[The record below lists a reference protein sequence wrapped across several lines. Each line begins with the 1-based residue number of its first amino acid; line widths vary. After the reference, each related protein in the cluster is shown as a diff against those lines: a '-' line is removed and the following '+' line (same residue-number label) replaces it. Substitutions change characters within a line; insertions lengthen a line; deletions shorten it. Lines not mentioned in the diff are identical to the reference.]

1 VARLQLPGLFDLQ
14 VNGFGGVD
22 FNAPS
27 LSADR
32 CAEALERM
40 RATGVTRCLPT
51 LVTSSF
57 DRFAAN
63 ARVLARMTDASIAGL
78 HMEGPYL
85 SPEDGPRGAH
95 PREHIADA
103 GVEDFKRRQDAAG
116 GRIVLVTL
124 APEVRGAIELIEH
137 LAAAD
142 IRVAIGHTAAS
153 AEQIRDAIRAGATLA
168 THLGNGCAAMLPRH
182 PNPIWEL
189 LAADG
194 IFASL
199 IVDGHH
205 LPAATAKAMARA
217 KGPARTILITD
228 AIAAAGGAPGRFAI
242 GGVDCV
248 LGADGRVS
256 LPGTPYLAGS
266 SLTLDRA
273 IGNMVRFS
281 GLSLDEV
288 IPMASTI
295 PATYLGTTTRGS
307 ITCDWD
313 ADAAQLR
320 VCGVHLS

>member
-1 VARLQLPGLFDLQ
+1 MRRLELPGLFDLQ

-22 FNAPS
+22 FNGPALTP
-27 LSADR
+27 DH

-51 LVTSSF
+51 LITSSF
-57 DRFAAN
+57 DSFAGN
-63 ARVLARMTDASIAGL
+63 ARVLSRLTDPTIAGL
-78 HMEGPYL
+78 HMEGPYI
-85 SPEDGPRGAH
+85 SPEEGARGAH
-95 PREHIADA
+95 PREHVSDA
-103 GVEDFKRRQDAAG
+103 SVDDFSRRQEAAG

-124 APEVRGAIELIEH
+124 APEVPGARRLIEH
-137 LAAAD
+137 LVASGV
-142 IRVAIGHTAAS
+142 RVAIGHTAAS
-153 AEQIRDAIRAGATLA
+153 GEQVHDAIKAGATLA
-168 THLGNGCAAMLPRH
+168 THLGNGCATMLPRH

-189 LAADG
+189 LAANEV
-194 IFASL
+194 FASL

-205 LPAATAKAMARA
+205 LPPATVKVMVRA
-217 KGPARTILITD
+217 KGSGRTILITD
-228 AIAAAGGAPGRFAI
+228 AIAAAGCPPGPFTI

-273 IGNMVRFS
+273 VGNLVRFS
-281 GLSLDEV
+281 GLSFDEV

-295 PATYLGTTTRGS
+295 PARYLGTTTLGT

-313 ADAAQLR
+313 PGFSRLHVRA
-320 VCGVHLS
+320 VHL

>member
-1 VARLQLPGLFDLQ
+1 MTIELPGLFDLQ

-22 FNAPS
+22 FNGPS

-32 CAEALERM
+32 CADALERM

-51 LVTSSF
+51 LITSPF

-63 ARVLARMTDASIAGL
+63 ARVLARMTDPSIAGL

-85 SPEDGPRGAH
+85 SPDDGARGAH
-95 PREHIADA
+95 PREHVTAASID
-103 GVEDFKRRQDAAG
+103 DFNRRQEAAD
-116 GRIVLVTL
+116 GRILLVTL
-124 APEVRGAIELIEH
+124 APEVPGAIALIEH
-137 LAAAD
+137 LVASRV
-142 IRVAIGHTAAS
+142 RVAIGHTAAS
-153 AEQIRDAIRAGATLA
+153 AAQVHDAIVAGATLA
-168 THLGNGCAAMLPRH
+168 THLGNGCAQMLPRH

-205 LPAATAKAMARA
+205 LPPATVKVMARA
-217 KGPARTILITD
+217 KGPGRTILITD
-228 AIAAAGGAPGRFAI
+228 AIAAAGCPPGRFTI
-242 GGVDCV
+242 GGVECV
-248 LGADGRVS
+248 LDANGRVS

-273 IGNMVRFS
+273 VGNLVRFS
-281 GLSLDEV
+281 GLTFDQV

-295 PATYLGTTTRGS
+295 PARYLGTSTLGT

-313 ADAAQLR
+313 PGLGCLHVRA
-320 VCGVHLS
+320 VHL